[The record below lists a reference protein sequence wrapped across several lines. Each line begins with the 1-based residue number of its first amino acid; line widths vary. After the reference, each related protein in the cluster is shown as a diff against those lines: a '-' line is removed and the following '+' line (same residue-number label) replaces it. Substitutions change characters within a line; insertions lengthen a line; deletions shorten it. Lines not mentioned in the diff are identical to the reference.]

1 MLRASFLALL
11 SALLFLAGCR
21 KDELFTDDTGARL
34 VLTEDTVLFDTVF
47 TTIGT
52 VTKRFTVR
60 NENANAVRVDVAL
73 EGGTP
78 SPFRINVDGAS
89 GVAFNDVE
97 ILGGDSIFV
106 FVEATLGA
114 GGVNTPFI
122 IEDHI
127 LFNTNGNEQE
137 VLLVAWGQDAH
148 FFYPDQF
155 IPGLPAFSYIAGGF
169 DQNGQQICETVQWPN
184 DKPYVI
190 YGYGVVDSCSKLIID
205 PGVKV
210 YMHGGAGLWI
220 YKYGQIEALGTVT
233 DRIVFQGDRL
243 EPEYQDLPNQWDRI
257 WINEGDL
264 NSKLVNCEI
273 RNALIGL
280 QAQTLPFTDGQP
292 LSNCTLE
299 LENVRIENCLTACL
313 YTENYRISAKNLLLS
328 EAGQYAAVLTGSG
341 QYTFD
346 QVTIA
351 NYWDLDIRQEPAFL
365 LSNRFADINGATQVR
380 PIESSSF
387 RNGIVYGNNGNE
399 FKLDVDESANPLFT
413 FEHFLVRT
421 DQPTNDP
428 VHFPVQSTIYRNLD
442 PGFRD
447 GPEGDL
453 RLRST
458 ALAKGK
464 ADPAPSVLLDIE
476 GQQRPNFGDASD
488 GFLPDLGCYEYYD

>member
-1 MLRASFLALL
+1 MLRASFLVLL
-11 SALLFLAGCR
+11 SALFFLAGCR
-21 KDELFTDDTGARL
+21 KDELFTDDPGARL
-34 VLTEDTVLFDTVF
+34 VLTADTVLFDTVF

-210 YMHGGAGLWI
+210 YMHGGAGLWV

-280 QAQTLPFTDGQP
+280 QAQTLPFTAGQP

-299 LENVRIENCLTACL
+299 LQNVRIENCLTACL
-313 YTENYRISAKNLLLS
+313 YAENYRISAKNLLLS
-328 EAGQYAAVLTGSG
+328 ESGQYAAVLTGSG
-341 QYTFD
+341 QYAFD
-346 QVTIA
+346 HVTIA

-365 LSNRFADINGATQVR
+365 LTNRFVDINGATQVR
-380 PIESSSF
+380 NIETSSF
-387 RNGIVYGNNGNE
+387 QNGIIYGNNNNE
-399 FKLDVDESANPLFT
+399 FKLELDESVPLNFT
-413 FEHFLVRT
+413 FFNFLFKT
-421 DQPTNDP
+421 DQPTNTGY
-428 VHFPVQSTIYRNLD
+428 FPDQNTIYRNQQ
-442 PGFRD
+442 PGFVD
-447 GPEGDL
+447 PSEGDL
-453 RLRST
+453 HL
-458 ALAKGK
+458 
-464 ADPAPSVLLDIE
+464 I
-476 GQQRPNFGDASD
+476 NDASFAGFRGNASSPVFSDLD
-488 GFLPDLGCYEYYD
+488 GRVYGDDALYPLGCFEPND

>member
-1 MLRASFLALL
+1 MLRASFLVLL
-11 SALLFLAGCR
+11 SALFFLAGCR
-21 KDELFTDDTGARL
+21 KDELFTDDPGARL
-34 VLTEDTVLFDTVF
+34 VLTADTVLFDTVF

-137 VLLVAWGQDAH
+137 VLLLAWGQDAYFH
-148 FFYPDQF
+148 KPD
-155 IPGLPAFSYIAGGF
+155 PGSYLGILPCDAHW
-169 DQNGQQICETVQWPN
+169 TN
-184 DKPYVI
+184 DKPHVI
-190 YGYGVVDSCSKLIID
+190 YGICAVDSACSLTID
-205 PGVKV
+205 AGVKV
-210 YMHGGAGLWI
+210 YVHGGGRLWI
-220 YKYGQIEALGTVT
+220 YREGQITANGTVLEP
-233 DRIVFQGDRL
+233 IIFQGDRL
-243 EPEYQDLPNQWDRI
+243 EAEYQDLPNQWDRI
-257 WINEGDL
+257 WINEGVL
-264 NSKLVNCEI
+264 ENKLENVVI
-273 RNALIGL
+273 KNALIGL
-280 QAQTLPFTDGQP
+280 QVQSYWTPGQP
-292 LSNCTLE
+292 LSDNTLV
-299 LENVRIENCLTACL
+299 LSNVKIQNCLTAGL
-313 YTENYRISAKNLLLS
+313 YTENYRIQATNLLVVD
-328 EAGQYAAVLTGSG
+328 AGQYSVVLTGSG

-365 LSNRFADINGATQVR
+365 LSNRFSDINGATQVR
-380 PIESSSF
+380 PIETSTF

-399 FKLDVDESANPLFT
+399 FKLEVDESANPLFT
-413 FEHFLVRT
+413 FERFLVRT
-421 DQPTNDP
+421 DQPTNNDAG
-428 VHFPVQSTIYRNLD
+428 HFPDQSTIFRNVD

-447 GPEGDL
+447 GPERDL

-458 ALAKGK
+458 AFAKGK
-464 ADPAPSVLLDIE
+464 ADPAPAVLLDID

-488 GFLPDLGCYEYYD
+488 GFFPDLGCYEYYE